1 MKVLHTADWHLN
13 DKLGRQDRTDHLQ
26 QRIKQVAL
34 ICDREAIDVLVV
46 AGDLFSE
53 LATAVQVTESFKHL
67 RRTFAGFF
75 ARGGIVLG
83 VTGNHDQDGRV
94 RPFIEL
100 ARSGMDLAEP
110 PRNRGDRFLPGK
122 MYLLDMAFV
131 GRVHDPRDKFDVQFV
146 LLPFPSHS
154 RLLTGTETA
163 TTAGQLHRSIQDTV
177 GNWVRDLP
185 QMPGYDPGLRTVL
198 VAHLHVSGAD
208 VGRGMFRVSE
218 ENDVILDAAA
228 LPTGFDYIAL
238 GHVHKPQCLR
248 GLPHVR
254 YAGSLDRMDFS
265 ERDEEKGV
273 VLVDLGPNGRRR
285 DPVVIPIEPTALVDV
300 TIDDPHI
307 TPETLSAQV
316 PNAKEALVRIEVG
329 ASATADASETLNRA
343 IREALPNVTRI
354 AWQPPALDDAPT
366 ARVVIHGGDIRKSVL
381 DYLERRIPAD
391 DTQRQ
396 DLLALAAR
404 FLDEG
409 GAL

>member
-26 QRIKQVAL
+26 RRVEQVAG
-34 ICDREAIDVLVV
+34 ICDREAVDVLIV

-53 LATAVQVTESFKHL
+53 LATAVQVTASFKHL

-75 ARGGIVLG
+75 ARGGTILG

-110 PRNRGDRFLPGK
+110 PKNRGDRFLPSK
-122 MYLLDMAFV
+122 MYLLDTAFV
-131 GRVHDPRDKFDVQFV
+131 GRVHDPRDSFDVQFV

-163 TTAGQLHRSIQDTV
+163 TTAGQLHRSVQDTV
-177 GNWVRDLP
+177 GSWVRGLP
-185 QMPGYDPGLRTVL
+185 QMPGYDPRLRTVL

-208 VGRGMFRVSE
+208 IGRGMFRVSE
-218 ENDVILDAAA
+218 ENDIILDAAA

-238 GHVHKPQCLR
+238 GHVHKPQRIC
-248 GLPHVR
+248 GLAHVR
-254 YAGSLDRMDFS
+254 YAGSLDRWRFD
-265 ERDEEKGV
+265 ERDEDKGV
-273 VLVDLGPNGRRR
+273 VLVDIGPAGRRG
-285 DPVVIPIEPTALVDV
+285 DPVQIPIEPTPMVDV
-300 TIDDPHI
+300 VITDPNPS
-307 TPETLSAQV
+307 PESLSAQV
-316 PNAKEALVRIEVG
+316 PNAREALVRIKVG
-329 ASATADASETLNRA
+329 AAATADASEPLNRA
-343 IREALPNVTRI
+343 IREALPNVTGI
-354 AWQPPALDDAPT
+354 EWQPPALEDAPA
-366 ARVVIHGGDIRKSVL
+366 ARVVSHGGDIRKSVI
-381 DYLERRIPAD
+381 DYLERRIPTD
-391 DTQRQ
+391 DPQRQ

-404 FLDEG
+404 FLDQG

>member
-1 MKVLHTADWHLN
+1 MKMLHTADWHLN

-26 QRIKQVAL
+26 QRIEQVAG
-34 ICDREAIDVLVV
+34 ICDREAVDVLIV

-53 LATAVQVTESFKHL
+53 LATAAQVTESFRHL

-75 ARGGIVLG
+75 GRGGTILG

-100 ARSGMDLAEP
+100 ARSGIDLAEP

-122 MYLLDMAFV
+122 MYLLDTAFV

-177 GNWVRDLP
+177 GSWVRDLR
-185 QMPGYDPGLRTVL
+185 QMPGYDPRRLTVL

-208 VGRGMFRVSE
+208 IGRGMFRVSE
-218 ENDVILDAAA
+218 ENDIILDAAA
-228 LPTGFDYIAL
+228 LPTGFAYIAL

-248 GLPHVR
+248 GLSHVR

-265 ERDEEKGV
+265 ERDEDKGV
-273 VLVDLGPNGRRR
+273 VLVDIGPNGRRC
-285 DPVVIPIEPTALVDV
+285 DPVPIPIKPTALVDV

-307 TPETLSAQV
+307 TAEILSAQV
-316 PNAKEALVRIEVG
+316 PNAEEALVRIEVG
-329 ASATADASETLNRA
+329 AAATADASETLNRA

-354 AWQPPALDDAPT
+354 EWQPPALEDAPA
-366 ARVVIHGGDIRKSVL
+366 ARVVRHGGDIRKSVL

-391 DTQRQ
+391 DPQRQ
-396 DLLALAAR
+396 DLLALAGR
-404 FLDEG
+404 FLDQG
-409 GAL
+409 GTL

>member
-1 MKVLHTADWHLN
+1 MKLLHTADWHLN
-13 DKLGRQDRTDHLQ
+13 DKLGRQDRTDHLR
-26 QRIKQVAL
+26 QRVEQVAG
-34 ICDREAIDVLVV
+34 ICDREAVDVLVV

-53 LATAVQVTESFKHL
+53 LATTVQVTESFKHL

-100 ARSGMDLAEP
+100 ARSGIDLAEP

-122 MYLLDMAFV
+122 MYLLDTAFV

-154 RLLTGTETA
+154 RVLTGTETA
-163 TTAGQLHRSIQDTV
+163 TTAGQLNRSIQDAV
-177 GNWVRDLP
+177 GNWIRDLP
-185 QMPGYDPGLRTVL
+185 RMPGYDSGLRTVL

-208 VGRGMFRVSE
+208 IGRGLFRVSE

-228 LPTGFDYIAL
+228 LPTGFDYVAL

-248 GLPHVR
+248 GLAHVR

-265 ERDEEKGV
+265 ERDEDKAV
-273 VLVDLGPNGRRR
+273 VLVELGPNGRRG
-285 DPVVIPIEPTALVDV
+285 DPLVIPIEPTALVDI
-300 TIDDPHI
+300 TIDDPHV
-307 TPETLSAQV
+307 TPETLAAQV
-316 PNAKEALVRIEVG
+316 PNAKDALVRIEVG
-329 ASATADASETLNRA
+329 AAATADASETLNRA

-354 AWQPPALDDAPT
+354 AWQPPALHDAPA
-366 ARVVIHGGDIRKSVL
+366 ARAISHGGDTRTSVL

-391 DTQRQ
+391 DPQRQ

-409 GAL
+409 GAP

>member
-13 DKLGRQDRTDHLQ
+13 DKLGRQDRTDHLR
-26 QRIKQVAL
+26 QRVEQVAG
-34 ICDREAIDVLVV
+34 ICDREGVDVLIV

-75 ARGGIVLG
+75 ARGGTILG

-100 ARSGMDLAEP
+100 ARSGMDVAEP
-110 PRNRGDRFLPGK
+110 PKNRGDRFLPSK
-122 MYLLDMAFV
+122 MYLLDVAFV

-163 TTAGQLHRSIQDTV
+163 TTAGQLHRSVQDTV
-177 GNWVRDLP
+177 GTWVRDLP
-185 QMPGYDPGLRTVL
+185 QMPGYDPRLRTIL

-208 VGRGMFRVSE
+208 IGRGMFRVSE
-218 ENDVILDAAA
+218 ENDIILDAAG

-265 ERDEEKGV
+265 EREEGKGV
-273 VLVDLGPNGRRR
+273 VLVDIGPNGRRC
-285 DPVVIPIEPTALVDV
+285 DPVPIPIEPTALVDV
-300 TIDDPHI
+300 SIDDPHI
-307 TPETLSAQV
+307 TPETLAAQV

-329 ASATADASETLNRA
+329 AAATADASETLNRA

-354 AWQPPALDDAPT
+354 AWQPPALEDAPA
-366 ARVVIHGGDIRKSVL
+366 ARVVSHGGDIRKSVI

-391 DTQRQ
+391 DPQRQ

-404 FLDEG
+404 FLDQ
-409 GAL
+409 GAAL

>member
-13 DKLGRQDRTDHLQ
+13 DKLGRQDRTEHL
-26 QRIKQVAL
+26 RRRVEQVAG
-34 ICDREAIDVLVV
+34 ICDREAVDVLIV

-67 RRTFAGFF
+67 RRTFASFF
-75 ARGGIVLG
+75 ARGGTVLG

-110 PRNRGDRFLPGK
+110 PKNRGDRFLPSK
-122 MYLLDMAFV
+122 MYLLDTTFV
-131 GRVHDPRDKFDVQFV
+131 GRVHDLRDKFDVQFV

-154 RLLTGTETA
+154 RLLTGMETA

-177 GNWVRDLP
+177 GSWVRDLP
-185 QMPGYDPGLRTVL
+185 QIPGYDPRLRTVL
-198 VAHLHVSGAD
+198 VAHLHVSGSD

-218 ENDVILDAAA
+218 ENDIILDAAA

-265 ERDEEKGV
+265 ERDEDKGV
-273 VLVDLGPNGRRR
+273 VLVDIGPNGRRC
-285 DPVVIPIEPTALVDV
+285 DPVPIPIEPTALVDV
-300 TIDDPHI
+300 SIDDPHI
-307 TPETLSAQV
+307 TPETLAAQV

-329 ASATADASETLNRA
+329 AAATADASETLNRA

-354 AWQPPALDDAPT
+354 GWQPPVLEDAPA
-366 ARVVIHGGDIRKSVL
+366 ARVVSHGGDIRKSVI

-391 DTQRQ
+391 DPQRQ

-404 FLDEG
+404 FLDQG

>member
-1 MKVLHTADWHLN
+1 MKVLHTADWHLS

-26 QRIKQVAL
+26 RRVEQVAG
-34 ICDREAIDVLVV
+34 ICDRETVDVLVV

-53 LATAVQVTESFKHL
+53 LATAAQVTESFKHL
-67 RRTFAGFF
+67 RRTFARFF
-75 ARGGIVLG
+75 ARGGIILG

-100 ARSGMDLAEP
+100 ARSGMDLPEP
-110 PRNRGDRFLPGK
+110 PKNRGDRFLPGK
-122 MYLLDMAFV
+122 MYLLDTAFV
-131 GRVHDPRDKFDVQFV
+131 GRVHDPRDKVDVQFV

-154 RLLTGTETA
+154 RLLTGAETA
-163 TTAGQLHRSIQDTV
+163 TTAGQLNRSIQDSV
-177 GNWVRDLP
+177 GTWIRDLP
-185 QMPGYDPGLRTVL
+185 QSPGYDPGLRTVL

-208 VGRGMFRVSE
+208 VGRGMFRVAE
-218 ENDVILDAAA
+218 EHDIILDAAA

-248 GLPHVR
+248 GLAHVR

-265 ERDEEKGV
+265 ERDEGKEV
-273 VLVDLGPNGRRR
+273 VLVDIGPNGRRC
-285 DPVVIPIEPTALVDV
+285 DPLPIPIEPTALVDV
-300 TIDDPHI
+300 SIDDPHI

-316 PNAKEALVRIEVG
+316 PNAQEALVRIEVG
-329 ASATADASETLNRA
+329 AAATADASETLNRA

-354 AWQPPALDDAPT
+354 EWQPPVLEGGPA
-366 ARVVIHGGDIRKSVL
+366 ARVVSHGGDIRTSVL

-391 DTQRQ
+391 DPQRQ
-396 DLLALAAR
+396 DLLALAVR
-404 FLDEG
+404 FLDQG